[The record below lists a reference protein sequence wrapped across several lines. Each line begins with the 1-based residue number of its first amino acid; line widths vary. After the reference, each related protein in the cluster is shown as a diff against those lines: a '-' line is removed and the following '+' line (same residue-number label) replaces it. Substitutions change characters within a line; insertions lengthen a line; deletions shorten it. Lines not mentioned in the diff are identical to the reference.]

1 MTDSTALK
9 HAPSLV
15 LASASPRR
23 RELLRYLTPDFVA
36 VATRGE
42 EEDRPLPP
50 ALARTLPPF
59 DLDPETHPAMLA
71 WRKAAAAS
79 EGMADG
85 VVLGAD
91 TIVVVDGDVLG
102 KPSDDAEARLMLRR
116 LAGRTHRVYTGL
128 AGLCVDR
135 PAELRWALEWADVR
149 MSELSDGEIAGYVAT
164 GEPMD
169 KAGAYGI
176 QGLGGRLVQDVW
188 GSYTCVVG
196 LPLRAT
202 HALLLSLGI
211 SALVDPDQAVARWL
225 ADGERVRP
233 PSSAP

>member
-1 MTDSTALK
+1 MTDSTVAKQAL
-9 HAPSLV
+9 SLV

-23 RELLRYLTPDFVA
+23 RELLRYLTPDFIA

-50 ALARTLPPF
+50 ELARSLPPL
-59 DLDPETHPAMLA
+59 DLESETHPAMLA
-71 WRKAAAAS
+71 WRKATAAA
-79 EGMADG
+79 EGMRHG

-91 TIVVVDGDVLG
+91 TIVVVDGAVLG
-102 KPSDDAEARLMLRR
+102 KPIDETEARRMLRL

-128 AGLCVDR
+128 AGLIVDR
-135 PAELRWALEWADVR
+135 PSEVCWRLESADVR
-149 MSELSDGEIAGYVAT
+149 MAELSDGEIAGYVAT

-176 QGLGGRLVQDVW
+176 QGLGGRLVRDVH

-196 LPLRAT
+196 LPLPAT
-202 HALLLSLGI
+202 HELLQWLGI
-211 SALVDPDQAVARWL
+211 TQLAEPDDALARWL